1 MKCKLVIILLVLLAV
16 SLTTAYAGSDRRLGT
31 DGAQELV
38 IPIGSRGT
46 AMGGAV
52 VASTRGIESMFWNP
66 AGLADLEGTEA
77 MFTHL
82 PYIADINV
90 NFAGV
95 ATRIEG
101 FGTFGV
107 GAKVVTIGNIQETT
121 EQYPTGTGRE
131 FNPSLTVINMS
142 YARILTANV
151 SFGATAMFVNEDIFE
166 VKATGVA
173 FDVGF
178 KYDPRWNG
186 VSIGLAIKNY
196 GPQMSFSGRG
206 FNRSLNGQPVRPL
219 GASFDLPSSINMGM
233 AWEFLN
239 QDKNYASISGNFRS
253 NNYTQ
258 DYWQGGAE
266 YVYDG
271 KYSLRAGYT
280 FQDNTN
286 YVYGASLGAGVK
298 VPLGGTTLTFEYSWN
313 QTDVFDD
320 NQYFTLT
327 ADF

>member
-16 SLTTAYAGSDRRLGT
+16 SLTSAYAGSDRRLGT

-52 VASTRGIESMFWNP
+52 VASTYGVESMFWNP
-66 AGLADLEGTEA
+66 AGLADMEGTEA
-77 MFTHL
+77 MFSHL
-82 PYIADINV
+82 PYLADINV

-101 FGTFGV
+101 FGTLGA
-107 GAKVVTIGNIQETT
+107 GAKVVSIGNIQETT
-121 EQYPTGTGRE
+121 EQYPNGTGRE
-131 FNPSLTVINMS
+131 FSPSLTVINVS

-151 SFGATAMFVNEDIFE
+151 SFGATAMFINEDIFE

-178 KYDPRWNG
+178 KYDPRWKG

-196 GPQMSFSGRG
+196 GPEMSFSGRG
-206 FNRSLNGQPVRPL
+206 FNQSLNGQPVRPE

-239 QDKNYASISGNFRS
+239 QDKSYASVSGNFRS
-253 NNYTQ
+253 NNYTK

-280 FQDNTN
+280 FQNNTD
-286 YVYGASLGAGVK
+286 YLYGASLGAGVQ
-298 VPLGGTTLTFEYSWN
+298 VPLGTTMLTFEYSWN

-320 NQYFTLT
+320 NQFFTVK
-327 ADF
+327 ANF